1 MLREERVCG
10 LSLRC
15 FTNFSDCWRTTIIV
29 IVTII
34 IYIVIVIIIIIIYII
49 IVIIII
55 YIIIVI
61 IIIIIIDCWR
71 ASLLCS
77 SPTAALVLFLLQR
90 LTLSQ
95 VFNSTSSTNPSS

>member
-15 FTNFSDCWRTTIIV
+15 FTNFSDCWRTTIII
-29 IVTII
+29 IVT
-34 IYIVIVIIIIIIYII
+34 V
-49 IVIIII
+49 II

-77 SPTAALVLFLLQR
+77 SPTAALLLLLLQR

-95 VFNSTSSTNPSS
+95 VFNSTSSTRQRPDLEIQT